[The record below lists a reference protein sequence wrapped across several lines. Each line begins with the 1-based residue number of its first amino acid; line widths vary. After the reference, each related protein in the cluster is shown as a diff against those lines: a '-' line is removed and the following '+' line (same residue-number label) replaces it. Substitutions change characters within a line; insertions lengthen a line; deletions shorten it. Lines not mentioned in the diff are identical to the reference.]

1 MSATR
6 ATTGNVLLTGASSG
20 IGAAL
25 AILLAKRG
33 AKVGIVARRRDRLAE
48 VLDECRQLSP
58 DSRMWVADL
67 GDLADAERVAD
78 EAWEAFGHLDT
89 IVNNAAIPK
98 RRHVI
103 RLTADEVADVMRIN
117 FESPVRMILH
127 LLPRMLERNEGT
139 IVNVASAAG
148 RLGVLHEA
156 AYCASKFALS
166 GWTEVMA
173 IDLARTGLR
182 VKLVHPGPIDTEIWS
197 LPDNED
203 PIYDGPKVSPGECA
217 AGILAA
223 MDSES
228 FEHYVPD
235 MKAIVEGKTSAIDDF
250 IAGSAL
256 MEKGMTT

>member
-1 MSATR
+1 MS
-6 ATTGNVLLTGASSG
+6 ATTGNVLVTGASSG

-25 AILLAKRG
+25 ARLLASRG
-33 AKVGIVARRRDRLAE
+33 ATVGIVARRGDRLAQ
-48 VLDECRQLSP
+48 VLDDCRRSSP
-58 DSRMWVADL
+58 GSRLWVADL
-67 GDLADAERVAD
+67 GDLAAAERVAD
-78 EAWEAFGHLDT
+78 EAWEAFGHLDAL
-89 IVNNAAIPK
+89 VNNAAIPK
-98 RRHVI
+98 RRHVT
-103 RLTADEVADVMRIN
+103 RLSADEVAAVMRTN

-127 LLPRMLERNEGT
+127 LLPRMLARNEGT

-173 IDLARTGLR
+173 IDLAATGLR
-182 VKLVHPGPIDTEIWS
+182 VRLVHPGPIDTEIWS

-203 PIYDGPKVSPGECA
+203 PVYDGPKVSPEECA
-217 AGILAA
+217 AGIAAA
-223 MDSES
+223 MEGDS
-228 FEHYVPD
+228 FEAYVPD

-256 MEKGMTT
+256 MERGTSS